1 MTPNVCGAATNTVKY
16 FKGRIRVAIIL
27 QAVTIYSRTHLLGY
41 HLVKLKLTMILLQG
55 EMYTL
60 FLRMMP
66 VTGTFYG
73 DL

>member
-1 MTPNVCGAATNTVKY
+1 MIPNGCGASKNTVNY
-16 FKGRIRVAIIL
+16 FKGRIRAAKILWVMIISS
-27 QAVTIYSRTHLLGY
+27 INHLPGY

-66 VTGTFYG
+66 VTSTFYG